1 MHKEF
6 LMGNAAIALG
16 AVAAGVNVVAGYP
29 GTPSTEVL
37 ETVAKNRPDDVYVE
51 WSVNEKA
58 AMELAAGAAYAG
70 ARSMVT
76 MKQVG
81 LNVASDPLMS
91 LEYVGI
97 KGGMV
102 ILVADD
108 PGPISSQTE
117 QDTRHFSRFSK
128 LPCFDP
134 SSAQEA
140 YEMIGKTPSHIQA
153 IRPLSKGVVCNYKM
167 TEEMVKH
174 FIKKI
179 CKDSLIKPRIAM
191 CVPSGIT
198 NVESNAVIDVAI
210 ASGARKVYLIEEP
223 VAAAIGAQIDIEKPN
238 GNLIVDIG
246 GGTTDIAVLSL
257 NGIVNKKSIKIA
269 GDTINDAI
277 VRYVR
282 NSHGVL
288 IGEKMADQIKRQ
300 VASVCWE
307 EGEDISAPVKG
318 RNLTTGLPCN
328 IEISRSMLYDCVI
341 KEVEQIITAVKEVI
355 ERTPPELVGDIHTNG
370 ITLTGGGSLLHGIA
384 PLLEKHTRIHTVI
397 AEDPVNC
404 VAIGTGKSFQYLDK
418 LVDGFVIPS
427 MQRV

>member
-1 MHKEF
+1 M
-6 LMGNAAIALG
+6 
-16 AVAAGVNVVAGYP
+16 
-29 GTPSTEVL
+29 
-37 ETVAKNRPDDVYVE
+37 D
-51 WSVNEKA
+51 
-58 AMELAAGAAYAG
+58 
-70 ARSMVT
+70 
-76 MKQVG
+76 
-81 LNVASDPLMS
+81 
-91 LEYVGI
+91 VGI
-97 KGGMV
+97 DLGTATVIVYIGGEGVVLSEPSV
-102 ILVADD
+102 IAVNLKTDSV
-108 PGPISSQTE
+108 ISVG
-117 QDTRHFSRFSK
+117 
-128 LPCFDP
+128 
-134 SSAQEA
+134 QEA

-257 NGIVNKKSIKIA
+257 NG
-269 GDTINDAI
+269 
-277 VRYVR
+277 
-282 NSHGVL
+282 